1 VTQPSHRYL
10 VAGCK
15 SWHRRVFDD
24 VLSRL
29 AGDWHYVGER
39 EQLTV
44 AKVRELGPRYAF
56 FLHWSW
62 KVPAEILEE
71 VACVC
76 FHMTDVPYGRGGSP
90 LQNLI
95 SRGHRNTKLTAL
107 RMTAEFDA
115 GPVYLKKNLSLEGG
129 AEEIYLRA
137 CSLSA
142 DMIQQIVQN
151 EMQPLPQTGEP
162 VNFRRRRPEESE
174 IAKLDSL
181 ERLHD
186 FIRMLDAEGYPSA
199 FLSHAGYRFEFSR
212 SALYDGRIV
221 ADVRITAES
230 GPSKTEEPNVKDPNL
245 KAQKTK
251 EPKE

>member
-1 VTQPSHRYL
+1 VTQPSQRYI

-15 SWHRRVFDD
+15 SWHRRVFDE
-24 VLSRL
+24 VLSNL
-29 AGDWHYVGER
+29 AGDWHYVGKP
-39 EQLTV
+39 EQLSL
-44 AKVRELGPRYAF
+44 ANIRELHPRYAF

-62 KVPAEILEE
+62 KVPPEILEE
-71 VACVC
+71 VECVC

-95 SRGHRNTKLTAL
+95 ARGRRDTKLTAL
-107 RMTAEFDA
+107 RMTAEFDV
-115 GPVYLKKNLSLEGG
+115 GPVYLKRNLALEGG

-137 CSLSA
+137 CALSA
-142 DMIQQIVQN
+142 EMIQQIVKD

-162 VNFRRRRPEESE
+162 VNFKRRKPEESQ

-186 FIRMLDAEGYPSA
+186 FVRMLDAEGYPRA
-199 FLSHAGYRFEFSR
+199 FLSHAGFRFEFSR

-221 ADVRITAES
+221 ADVHITV
-230 GPSKTEEPNVKDPNL
+230 EPTHSEPGKP
-245 KAQKTK
+245 KAQKYKAK
-251 EPKE
+251 EPKK